1 MFKNLSEKRFHVTL
15 LAFLTGLFL
24 GISVTFISAAS
35 NSSHKYLDFF
45 HQAYQ
50 VIISDYVD
58 EPDSKKMFYGAI
70 KGMIDSLGD
79 PFTRFLNEEEI
90 AELNELTYGKF
101 VGIGVEIA
109 VRDGE
114 LVVISPIQNSPA
126 YKAGIEAGDVITSV
140 NDERIKDNNFD
151 EVMKNMKGLPGSKVK
166 ITVKREGYDR
176 EIAYDLERAAIKV
189 DSVEY
194 AIIKEHN
201 TGYLRII
208 QFGGGTTVDV
218 KKALELFK
226 ANGIDKLVLDLRYN
240 PGGTIDSAVEIA
252 ELFLNKDSVIASTK
266 GRNVYSTEKV
276 FKSRIPMFYTGKIVV
291 LINKGSAS
299 ASELL
304 SGALRD
310 NKRALLVGEKSFG
323 KGSVQSRV
331 VLDKDIGFNITI
343 AKYFTPSGEMIH
355 KKGITPDKVVTFMDF
370 PAGDEDE
377 LNKASTEKVIGAF
390 VNSKTA
396 DDLKTRE
403 EFKKYLAD
411 KGIKISDRTSGYIL
425 KYEVARFHKPE
436 IYDLEF
442 DNQLNTALKSF

>member
-1 MFKNLSEKRFHVTL
+1 MLKKFSEKRFHLTL

-35 NSSHKYLDFF
+35 NTSHKYLDFF
-45 HQAYQ
+45 HQTYQ
-50 VIISDYVD
+50 VIVSDFVD

-90 AELNELTYGKF
+90 SELNELTNGKF

-114 LVVISPIQNSPA
+114 LVVISPIENSPA
-126 YKAGIEAGDVITSV
+126 FRAGIEAGDVITSV

-151 EVMKNMKGLPGSKVK
+151 QIMKNMKGLPGSKVK
-166 ITVKREGYDR
+166 ITIKREGFDR

-201 TGYLRII
+201 AGYLRII

-218 KKALELFK
+218 KKALEHFK
-226 ANGIDKLVLDLRYN
+226 AKGIDRLVLDLRHN

-252 ELFLNKDSVIASTK
+252 ELFLDKDSVIASTK

-291 LINKGSAS
+291 LINRGSAS

-343 AKYFTPSGEMIH
+343 AKYYTPSGEMIH
-355 KKGITPDKVVTFMDF
+355 KKGITPDKVVTFIDF
-370 PAGDEDE
+370 SAGDEEE
-377 LNKASTEKVIGAF
+377 LNKVNTEKVISAF
-390 VNSKTA
+390 FNSKTV
-396 DDLKTRE
+396 DDRNTRD
-403 EFKKYLAD
+403 EFKKYLSD
-411 KGIKISDRTSGYIL
+411 KGIKISDRISDYIL
-425 KYEVARFHKPE
+425 KYEVARYHKPA

-442 DNQLNTALKSF
+442 DNQLNTALKAF